1 MKNLRKRLFIPKD
14 EANRLKENWANCLPG
29 ELSKLFYSVPDGDSR
44 NADKVNSFDLS
55 QNGINGLLEHGEQVN
70 VIRIYMGCSEDHQF
84 TPIFTIVKT
93 DQTEINYG
101 LIPQH
106 SPTEEKTGGSNFV
119 EITHSISSLFQR
131 KWAEL
136 NNEEVSAAFSGLTC
150 SKIVQKTKSHL
161 PVPVPVYDGSFV
173 ARRVKSYDFL
183 TKDVKL
189 IIANLKGVEKTSRK
203 VQLLLG
209 AGLTVHV
216 THPFNFR
223 PILAVSSMHPGPGMT
238 TSNEDGPPYDNN
250 YERSKPCPP
259 FCNDDDGVGI

>member
-1 MKNLRKRLFIPKD
+1 MKNLRKRLSIPKD

-55 QNGINGLLEHGEQVN
+55 QNGINGLLEHGEQVK

-84 TPIFTIVKT
+84 TPIFTIVKK
-93 DQTEINYG
+93 DQTEINYE
-101 LIPQH
+101 LIALK
-106 SPTEEKTGGSNFV
+106 SSIEEKTGGSSFV
-119 EITHSISSLFQR
+119 QITHSISSLFQR

-150 SKIVQKTKSHL
+150 SKIVQKTESQL
-161 PVPVPVYDGSFV
+161 QVYDGSFV

-183 TKDVKL
+183 TEDVKH
-189 IIANLKGVEKTSRK
+189 IIANLKGVEKTLRK

-223 PILAVSSMHPGPGMT
+223 PILAVSSMHLGPGMT
-238 TSNEDGPPYDNN
+238 ASNEDGPPYDNN

>member
-1 MKNLRKRLFIPKD
+1 MKNLRKRLSIPEG
-14 EANRLKENWANCLPG
+14 EAKRLRTNWENCLPG
-29 ELSKLFYSVPDGDSR
+29 ELSKLFYSLPDGDPKK
-44 NADKVNSFDLS
+44 ADKVNSFNLS
-55 QNGINGLLEHGEQVN
+55 QNGINGLLEHGEQVK

-93 DQTEINYG
+93 DQTEINYE
-101 LIPQH
+101 LIALK
-106 SPTEEKTGGSNFV
+106 SPTEEKTGRGSFV

-150 SKIVQKTKSHL
+150 SKIVQKKEPQL
-161 PVPVPVYDGSFV
+161 QVYDGSFV

-183 TKDVKL
+183 TEDVKH
-189 IIANLKGVEKTSRK
+189 IIANLKGVEKTLQK
-203 VQLLLG
+203 VQLVLG

-238 TSNEDGPPYDNN
+238 TSIEDSPPYDNN

-259 FCNDDDGVGI
+259 FCNDDDGVGV